1 MDDLSLHLLDIAENS
16 IVAHATRIDI
26 VIIEDRGEDELI
38 IRISDNGIGMDEC
51 MREKVL
57 DPFFTTKPQKS
68 VGLGL
73 PLLAQAA
80 EESGGGLTIESGPQK
95 GTEIVASFTLSNID
109 RKPLGDMEETMRVL
123 RATHPDIIF
132 TYQYRFRD

>member
-16 IVAHATRIDI
+16 IAARATRIDI
-26 VIIEDRGEDELI
+26 VIIEDRGEDVLI
-38 IRISDNGIGMDEC
+38 IRITDNGIGMDDC

-57 DPFFTTKPQKS
+57 DPFFTTKPRKS

-80 EESGGGLTIESGPQK
+80 EESGGSLTIESGSQE
-95 GTEIVASFTLSNID
+95 GTEIVASFALSNID
-109 RKPLGDMEETMRVL
+109 RKPLGDMDETMRVL
-123 RATHPDIIF
+123 RATHPAITF
-132 TYQYRFRD
+132 SYQYQLRD